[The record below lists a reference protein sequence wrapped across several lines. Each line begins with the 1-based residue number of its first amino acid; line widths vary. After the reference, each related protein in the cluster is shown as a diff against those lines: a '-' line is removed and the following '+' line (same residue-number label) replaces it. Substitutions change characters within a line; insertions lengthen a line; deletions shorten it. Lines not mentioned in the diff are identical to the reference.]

1 VPTDLLR
8 LHLTHSGTKVK
19 TFEDTVR
26 VPIEDKQAR
35 VIEAIAADTNVVLER
50 QERQR
55 LEAIAAE
62 EHRKERERVSR
73 LRAAYEA
80 WEVAL
85 DKGAD
90 AWELHAR
97 RAAWLRALEASP
109 QAAPFATF
117 IEWAR
122 AHLQATDPLRAA
134 SPPPD
139 DVPQWSHQDRLRH
152 GRLAPAEPRPY
163 EWFRPT

>member
-1 VPTDLLR
+1 M
-8 LHLTHSGTKVK
+8 
-19 TFEDTVR
+19 
-26 VPIEDKQAR
+26 PIEDKLAR
-35 VIEAIAADTNVVLER
+35 VIEAIATDTNLVLER
-50 QERQR
+50 RERQR
-55 LEAIAAE
+55 LDAIAAE
-62 EHRKERERVSR
+62 EHRKERERVAR

-85 DKGAD
+85 DKGVD
-90 AWELHAR
+90 AWELHSR
-97 RAAWLRALEASP
+97 REAWLKALEASP
-109 QAAPFATF
+109 HAAPFATF
-117 IEWAR
+117 IAWAK

-152 GRLAPAEPRPY
+152 GRPATPEPRPY